1 MSDNSLFR
9 HRGRLLAVAAFVS
22 LFAVTGVAGA
32 AKTIRSATAPVLTV
46 GFTQTPISE
55 DPAKDGGG
63 WTTFRTLTNESLIR
77 WTWNGTLQP
86 GLATKWGYVK
96 TPYGPNTGF
105 QLTLR
110 PNVKF
115 SDGEPLNAAA
125 VKKWLLYF
133 PRGKGSFAGLLS
145 IKSVATVGDLT
156 VRITLSKPNP
166 DVPMVLTEIDNWG
179 FVSAPKGVDNPKLME
194 TQSFG
199 VGPYTLDASQTVNG
213 DHYTYVPNP
222 NYYDQSQIHWSKVV
236 VKVIPSASTM
246 VQALKTGQIQAAWSG
261 DVQTL
266 AAIGKAPGFKV
277 VQAPTLSAGP
287 SLDDVY
293 GKLVPALANLKVR
306 QALNYAVD
314 RKTIGTAL
322 YGSFAVPND
331 ELFTLDGTNTST
343 SIAHYYP
350 YDVAK
355 AKALLA
361 AAGYP
366 NGFTLSVVSCSCFG
380 TFGVPM
386 DQAVAKYWAA
396 IGVKVNITTETAVNQ
411 WLQQLATKK
420 FAVGDNV
427 LGASTMATAYSV
439 YLTPG
444 GVLNPFG
451 LHDPTIDKWFSAS
464 LKSTNPKTYW
474 QKITARMVT
483 QAYQVPIAF
492 IPSELWAASDKV
504 GGVRMSDGRP
514 RAWSVE
520 WYPTSG

>member
-1 MSDNSLFR
+1 V
-9 HRGRLLAVAAFVS
+9 GVAA
-22 LFAVTGVAGA
+22 AARTGGA
-32 AKTIRSATAPVLTV
+32 ADKPVLTV

-63 WTTFRTLTNESLIR
+63 WTTFRTLTHTSLIK
-77 WTWNGTLQP
+77 WAWDGSLQP
-86 GLATKWGYVK
+86 GLATKWGYFK
-96 TPYGPNTGF
+96 TAGGPNTGF

-115 SDGEPLNAAA
+115 SNGEPLNAAA

-133 PRGKGSFAGLLS
+133 PTGKGSFAGLLS
-145 IKSVATVGDLT
+145 IKSIQTVGDLG
-156 VRITLSKPNP
+156 VRITLKKPNP
-166 DVPMVLTEIDNWG
+166 GVPMVLTEIDNWG
-179 FVSAPKGVDNPKLME
+179 FVSAPAAVANPKLME
-194 TQSFG
+194 TNTYG
-199 VGPYTLDASQTVNG
+199 VGPYVLSPSDTVNG

-222 NYYDQSQIHWSKVV
+222 QFYDQSQVHWSKVV

-266 AAIGKAPGFKV
+266 SAIGKTPGFKV

-287 SLDDVY
+287 VLDDFQ
-293 GKLVPALANLKVR
+293 GTLAPALANLNVR
-306 QALNYAVD
+306 KALNYAID
-314 RKTIGTAL
+314 RKTIGKAL
-322 YGSFAVPND
+322 YGSYAVPSA
-331 ELFTLDGTNTST
+331 ELFTLDGTDPGSMN
-343 SIAHYYP
+343 AYP
-350 YDVAK
+350 YSVAK

-361 AAGYP
+361 AAGYKD
-366 NGFTLSVVSCSCFG
+366 GFTLSVLSCSCFG

-396 IGVKVNITTETAVNQ
+396 IGVKVNITTDTTVNQ

-420 FAVGDNV
+420 FAVADNV

-439 YLTPG
+439 YLTKG

-451 LHDPTIDKWFSAS
+451 LTDSTIDKLFSAS
-464 LKSTNPKTYW
+464 LVSPNAKKLW
-474 QKITARMVT
+474 QKITARMVQ
-483 QAYQVPIAF
+483 QAYQAPVAF
-492 IPSELWAASDKV
+492 IPSELWAASNKLGNV
-504 GGVRMSDGRP
+504 KMSIGRP

-520 WYPTSG
+520 WYPVGA